1 MQLCQTETYNAVW
14 YNSMMVYVS
23 AAVVCVTLL
32 NRLIDDQIRADKPT
46 LMEYE
51 MRPAQ
56 LVAEYMLK
64 QLNQK

>member
-1 MQLCQTETYNAVW
+1 
-14 YNSMMVYVS
+14 MMVYVA

-56 LVAEYMLK
+56 LVAKYMLK

>member
-56 LVAEYMLK
+56 LVAKYMLK